1 MWHKQ
6 SFTQFWS
13 QSDAY
18 SRRSS
23 LKLTYIHHPLVV
35 CTHQICCAV
44 AVPIALSQDRLLH
57 GHNRLVNWTPC
68 SRMREQAKNW
78 ILWKLKTSTR
88 ISLVVLCF
96 VCLFIM
102 SIHKVPQSFRTLF
115 RKNNEYHSYSTRS
128 AHHLHIP
135 SVKLDLSKTGIKY
148 RGSIVWNIIAESG
161 INLEVSEAAFKKS
174 LIKLINTDRL

>member
-68 SRMREQAKNW
+68 SRMRES
-78 ILWKLKTSTR
+78 KLKNSSHSPVTNLCITNHSFSPVAPGGDKENSVRPRWVNGMFLNGIDPLPEATVLSIIWTWPTNPNSFFNGECMCNDVSKWATSIQ
-88 ISLVVLCF
+88 ISGL
-96 VCLFIM
+96 M
-102 SIHKVPQSFRTLF
+102 TG
-115 RKNNEYHSYSTRS
+115 
-128 AHHLHIP
+128 LHCQ
-135 SVKLDLSKTGIKY
+135 
-148 RGSIVWNIIAESG
+148 
-161 INLEVSEAAFKKS
+161 
-174 LIKLINTDRL
+174 